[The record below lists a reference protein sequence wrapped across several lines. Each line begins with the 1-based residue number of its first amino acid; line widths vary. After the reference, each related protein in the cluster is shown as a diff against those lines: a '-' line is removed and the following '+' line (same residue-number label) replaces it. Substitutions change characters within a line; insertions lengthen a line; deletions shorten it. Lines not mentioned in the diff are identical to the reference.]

1 MQIEQILIRPRD
13 QQILAQHTNSAGAQ
27 ATTFL
32 SYSDMNADQSA
43 ALSKVVAL
51 VQTKLPADP
60 SPEVVEEIADLE
72 ERLADLRKSAGLG

>member
-1 MQIEQILIRPRD
+1 
-13 QQILAQHTNSAGAQ
+13 
-27 ATTFL
+27 
-32 SYSDMNADQSA
+32 MNADQSA

>member
-1 MQIEQILIRPRD
+1 MGQKNGCCFIFLSHFSVS
-13 QQILAQHTNSAGAQ
+13 HTNSVGAQ

-32 SYSDMNADQSA
+32 SYSDLNADQSA
-43 ALSKVVAL
+43 ALSKIVAL

-60 SPEVVEEIADLE
+60 SPQVVQEIADLE